1 MQIRRAADRGRS
13 HWGCLDTHH
22 SFSFADYNDSR
33 FTGFGHL
40 RVINEDRV
48 AASRGFGIHRHRDME
63 IISYAVSGELAHR
76 DNTGSGGVIRHGE
89 VQTMSAGRGVA
100 HSEMNASDTEPVHFL
115 QIWML
120 PKEAGTS
127 PSYGQKHFDLA
138 ERGLKLIVSGDG
150 REDSLLIGQDVDL
163 YRVLLS
169 EGEKAVHTQKRRRA
183 WVQIIHGE
191 LVVEGALLQPGDGLA
206 LMDSE
211 QLTLGARD
219 EVEALLFDLL

>member
-1 MQIRRAADRGRS
+1 MQIRRAADRGHS
-13 HWGCLDTHH
+13 HRGWLDTHH
-22 SFSFADYNDSR
+22 SFSFADYHDSR
-33 FTGFGHL
+33 FTGFGDL

-48 AASRGFGIHRHRDME
+48 AASRGFGPHRHRDME
-63 IISYAVSGELAHR
+63 IISYVVNGDLAHR

-89 VQTMSAGRGVA
+89 VQTMSAGRGVT

-120 PKEAGTS
+120 PKEVGTS
-127 PSYGQKHFDLA
+127 PRYDQKYFDLA

-169 EGEKAVHTQKRRRA
+169 EGEKTVHTQKRRRA
-183 WVQIIHGE
+183 WVQIIHGD
-191 LVVEGALLQPGDGLA
+191 LVVEGTLLQPGDGLA
-206 LMDSE
+206 LMDPE
-211 QLTLGARD
+211 QLTLGAQG

>member
-13 HWGCLDTHH
+13 HHGWLDSHH
-22 SFSFADYNDSR
+22 SFSFADYHDSR

-63 IISYAVSGELAHR
+63 IISYAVSGGLAHQ
-76 DNTGSGGVIRHGE
+76 DTTGSGGVIRHGE

-120 PKEAGTS
+120 PKEVGTS
-127 PSYGQKHFDLA
+127 PSYGQKHFDLS
-138 ERGLKLIVSGDG
+138 ERGLTLIVSGDG

-211 QLTLGARD
+211 QLMLGGKG